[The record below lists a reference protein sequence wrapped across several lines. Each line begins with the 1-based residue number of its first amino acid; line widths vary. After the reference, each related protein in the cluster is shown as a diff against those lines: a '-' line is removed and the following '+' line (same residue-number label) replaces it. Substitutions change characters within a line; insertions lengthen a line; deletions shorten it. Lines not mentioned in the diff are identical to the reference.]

1 MFLLTSAQAH
11 QYSTMENQ
19 ESTKLIVDPPK
30 ESTSSTLTVPKEG
43 SLVEKKEKSRSR
55 SSSPVTL
62 PTQLILK
69 LKSQMGR
76 VKVLKTMRSKL
87 PIHAHST
94 SVEELEFTLAQVEEL
109 HQKFCTEHEYFES
122 AWPARCVDHD
132 YFESEVAAQEAE
144 LVWDIKLRVNRLRE
158 DVEMLNSSRPS
169 LKGSSSS
176 RAGKL
181 PELTLPTFSGIYTE
195 WPGFSELFS
204 SLIIKDTQLAEID
217 KLHYLRSS
225 LSGEPS
231 RQVNAHPLT
240 GSSFQTCWEY
250 LERRYSNKRVLI
262 EEQLVKL
269 LNLTPVSTR
278 SAATLNSLVA
288 SIHEVHKSIT
298 ALGAAEDMYNCIL
311 VHQATNCLDKTTR
324 EAWETSVGSSNDYPR
339 YEQLA
344 AFIEDKATALERLE
358 AAEHLKTS
366 KSAQPSSTSTSRS
379 LPRKGSAH
387 SASQQKVSAQR
398 SPYAYPCDH
407 CKEDHYI
414 VTCAKFRALS
424 VPDRRSVITRNKLC
438 RNCCGRH
445 RTEDCKSTQRCKT
458 CAQPHHTMLHLPK
471 APASAMQ
478 AAQTSSKAEETP
490 TDQAH

>member
-1 MFLLTSAQAH
+1 MLLLTSAQAH
-11 QYSTMENQ
+11 QCSTMANQ
-19 ESTKLIVDPPK
+19 ESTKLIVEPPK
-30 ESTSSTLTVPKEG
+30 ESTSSTLTVPTEG

-69 LKSQMGR
+69 IKTQVGR
-76 VKVLKTMRSKL
+76 VKVLKTIRSKL
-87 PIHAHST
+87 PTHAHST
-94 SVEELEFTLAQVEEL
+94 SIDELRFTLAQVEEL
-109 HQKFCTEHEYFES
+109 HQKFYNEHEYFES
-122 AWPARCVDHD
+122 AWPAKCIDHE
-132 YFESEVAAQEAE
+132 YFETEVAAQEAE
-144 LVWDIKLRVNRLRE
+144 LVWDIKLRINRLRE
-158 DVEMLNSSRPS
+158 DMETLNSSRPS
-169 LKGSSSS
+169 LTGSSTS

-181 PELTLPTFSGIYTE
+181 PELTLPTFSGIYTD
-195 WPGFSELFS
+195 WPGYSELFT
-204 SLIIKDTQLAEID
+204 SLIIQDKQLADID
-217 KLHYLRSS
+217 RLHYLRSS
-225 LSGEPS
+225 LRGEPS
-231 RQVNAHPLT
+231 RQVNAHPIT

-250 LERRYSNKRVLI
+250 LERKYSNKRVLI

-366 KSAQPSSTSTSRS
+366 KGAQSSSTASSRS

-387 SASQQKVSAQR
+387 SASQQKASAQR

-414 VTCAKFRALS
+414 VTCAKFRSLS
-424 VPDRRSVITRNKLC
+424 VPDRRSIITRNKLC

-471 APASAMQ
+471 APASATQ
-478 AAQTSSKAEETP
+478 SAQTSSKAEETP
-490 TDQAH
+490 TNSAH